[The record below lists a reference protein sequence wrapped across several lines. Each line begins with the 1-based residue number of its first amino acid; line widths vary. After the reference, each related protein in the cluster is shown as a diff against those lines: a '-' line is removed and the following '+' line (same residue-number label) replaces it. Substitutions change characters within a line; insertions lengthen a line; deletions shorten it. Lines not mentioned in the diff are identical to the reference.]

1 MDRSMTA
8 ASTHDT
14 IELPIG
20 ADVVCQDGAGGNLTQ
35 VVIDPIA
42 ERVTHVVVETK
53 GGRPPRLVPIDLLDV
68 VLRQVRL
75 HCTNAELHALPAA
88 EEAEYLPVVSGGAGL
103 GYGPGSSFIWPY
115 YGIVGTSIGGGMG
128 TGLNQDIPVVH
139 DRLPLGEVAVR
150 RNQCVSATDGD
161 IGQVKGLV
169 LDPADHH
176 VTHFLLKEGHL
187 WDRKE
192 VAIPIGTVT
201 SVTDGI
207 KLSLDRDEIGRLPSL
222 VVSHPEWE

>member
-1 MDRSMTA
+1 MDPLTET
-8 ASTHDT
+8 STHGAL
-14 IELPIG
+14 EFPIG
-20 ADVVCQDGAGGNLTQ
+20 ADVACEDGHGGTLTR
-35 VVIDPIA
+35 VVIDPTA
-42 ERVTHVVVETK
+42 ERVTHVVIETK
-53 GGRPPRLVPIDLLDV
+53 GGRLARLVPIDLLDV
-68 VLRQVRL
+68 ELRRVRL
-75 HCTNAELHALPAA
+75 HCSSAELKALPAA

-115 YGIVGTSIGGGMG
+115 YGLAGNSIGIGGGG
-128 TGLNQDIPVVH
+128 RNTDVPVIH

-161 IGQVKGLV
+161 IGRVKGLV
-169 LDPADHH
+169 
-176 VTHFLLKEGHL
+176 LLKEGHL

-207 KLSLDRDEIGRLPSL
+207 KVSLDKEEIGDLPSL
-222 VVSHPEWE
+222 VIEHPEWE